1 MSQRTSWTDGTSG
14 GTHQGRPWVTPRR
27 IAGLV
32 LTALVLVFIFQNTQH
47 TRIQLLV
54 AWVTMPLWLAL
65 LGTGVIGALCG
76 ALVMSRR
83 G

>member
-1 MSQRTSWTDGTSG
+1 MRPKTSWTDGTSG
-14 GTHQGRPWVTPRR
+14 GAHQGRQWVTPRR
-27 IAGLV
+27 VVGLV
-32 LTALVLVFIFQNTQH
+32 LAALVLVFIFQNTQH

-65 LGTGVIGALCG
+65 LGTWVIGALCG